1 MICVLAGGVGAARL
15 LEGIVKVLPPQ
26 EVHVIV
32 NTADD
37 SIMHGLHISPD
48 LDTITYTLAGMNN
61 IKTGW
66 GLKNETWNA
75 MDSLEKLG
83 GEAWFRLGDKDLAT
97 HLYRTGRLSRG
108 IGLAQTTAE
117 ITRAY
122 DIKVNLL
129 PMSQEKVDTIIT
141 LKNSGEEI
149 SFQEYFVKLHHAVA
163 VSSISFSGSDNAK
176 PGPGVIE
183 AIEKSEKII
192 VAPSNPIVSIGPLLS
207 ISEIRN
213 SLINR
218 KKDVVAISPIIDGN
232 ALKGPADRLMR
243 ELGHEASVL
252 GVAKF
257 YREWISTLVIDEAD
271 LNHKDAIN
279 ALGLECIV
287 TNTIMSKPGIAASLA
302 STALGVKS

>member
-1 MICVLAGGVGAARL
+1 
-15 LEGIVKVLPPQ
+15 
-26 EVHVIV
+26 
-32 NTADD
+32 
-37 SIMHGLHISPD
+37 
-48 LDTITYTLAGMNN
+48 MNN